1 MRISDEIRGHALQL
15 FEPEANTVYSIEAAG
30 HIAQVPRRTIL
41 VYCKHGLVSPVS
53 NPHRNG
59 YYFNEEGIR
68 TLRHIE
74 YLRANHGINIIGIKI
89 MLHLMKEMEYMRS
102 RVRQTSCGLLDRRSK
117 GASRLHSSTWEPITG
132 SRAPLVGNSGGD
144 SVCLASP

>member
-1 MRISDEIRGHALQL
+1 MRISDELRGHALQL

-41 VYCKHGLVSPVS
+41 VYCKHGLVSLVP

-59 YYFNEEGIR
+59 YYFNEEAIR

-74 YLRANHGINIIGIKI
+74 FK
-89 MLHLMKEMEYMRS
+89 K
-102 RVRQTSCGLLDRRSK
+102 
-117 GASRLHSSTWEPITG
+117 
-132 SRAPLVGNSGGD
+132 
-144 SVCLASP
+144 